1 MNDTTAGGILFAAN
15 PDSGLIN
22 PLLTIAG
29 ELARRGEP
37 GLWFASTD
45 DRKGDIENQGGLE
58 PIRFVSVG
66 ARKPELDPSNWSD
79 ETYRALGSGSMLS
92 RFSAFLDAVSDADDV
107 WTKYSTLMEQLD
119 RLRPALVVADSSSTW
134 AMDAALMHGI
144 PYVMTVPIPI
154 SSVYF
159 ERLPLAY
166 PAPFSGLPRNMNLA
180 QRIANISFYVG
191 SRLALFKPSLMRKAA
206 PLARRRKEAGVPNPH
221 GLPSKYSDLAHEVLS
236 FTVADFEVP
245 FEAMPEH
252 LRLVGAMIPADQHET
267 SSADNELDAWLDA
280 CESIVYIGFGT
291 IMRLDRAQLGV
302 ILDVVE
308 ALGPEHHVLWKL
320 PADQQALLPARLP
333 ENLRIEAWVPSQ
345 LGVLAH
351 PNVKVFFNHGGG
363 NGVNEGLFFGKPLL
377 VMPFW
382 VDCHD
387 YAARVVESGA
397 GLAVPHALNLRSA
410 DIQRALIRLL
420 NEPEFREKAG
430 ALGESHRS
438 AGGVFVAGDL
448 IATARQEAC
457 SRPC

>member
-22 PLLTIAG
+22 PLLVIAG

-45 DRKGDIENQGGLE
+45 DRKGDIERQGGLE
-58 PIRFVSVG
+58 PLQFVSVG
-66 ARKPELDPSNWSD
+66 SRKPELDPSNWSD
-79 ETYRALGSGSMLS
+79 ETYRALCSGSMIG
-92 RFSAFLDAVSDADDV
+92 RFSAFLDAVSDSDDV
-107 WTKYSTLMEQLD
+107 WTKYTNLMEQLD

-144 PYVMTVPIPI
+144 PYVMTVPIPV

-166 PAPFSGLPRNMNLA
+166 PAPFSGLPRNMSIA

-191 SRLALFKPSLMRKAA
+191 SRIALFKPSLMRKAA

-221 GLPSKYSDLAHEVLS
+221 GLPSKYSDLAHEVLG

-245 FEAMPEH
+245 FDAMPEH
-252 LRLVGAMIPADQHET
+252 LRLVGAMIPAGGHE
-267 SSADNELDAWLDA
+267 SPQADNELDAWLDA

-291 IMRLDRAQLGV
+291 IMRLDRAQLGT
-302 ILDVVE
+302 ILDVVA
-308 ALGPEHHVLWKL
+308 ALGPDHHVLWKL
-320 PADQQALLPARLP
+320 SSDQQALLPKRLP
-333 ENLRIEAWVPSQ
+333 ENLRIESWVPSQ

-363 NGVNEGLFFGKPLL
+363 NSVNEGLFFGKPLL

-397 GLAVPHALNLRSA
+397 GLAVLNDSNLQPSG
-410 DIQRALIRLL
+410 IEHKLTRLL
-420 NEPEFREKAG
+420 NEPEFRERAVEW
-430 ALGESHRS
+430 GESHRR
-438 AGGVFVAGDL
+438 AGGASAAGDL
-448 IATARQEAC
+448 ISAARQGT
-457 SRPC
+457 SGVIG